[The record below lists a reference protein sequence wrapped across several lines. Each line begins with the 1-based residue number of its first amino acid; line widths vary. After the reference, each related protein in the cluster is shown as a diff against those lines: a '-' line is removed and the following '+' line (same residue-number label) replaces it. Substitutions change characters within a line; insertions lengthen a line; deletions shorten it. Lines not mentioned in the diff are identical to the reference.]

1 MRRPRV
7 SGFAGFSRR
16 AAVPSIDP
24 ACSHRA
30 TRANRNRK
38 DRTMETKKERKLE
51 LRGVSFVIAVI
62 VTLMGFSA
70 ALATK
75 EVASVAPTAE
85 HQAPDYWDP
94 SLAGLSV
101 ADDAEPD
108 GNVPMYE

>member
-1 MRRPRV
+1 ME
-7 SGFAGFSRR
+7 
-16 AAVPSIDP
+16 
-24 ACSHRA
+24 
-30 TRANRNRK
+30 ANK
-38 DRTMETKKERKLE
+38 ARKLE

-62 VTLMGFSA
+62 VALMGFSA

-85 HQAPDYWDP
+85 HQVPDYWDP